1 MSKDERKLLDDLR
14 AKSVEAAADV
24 MTGLQR
30 LKHLHEDIA
39 GEDFDADRTRL
50 GDFLYKL
57 AKLELEHAS
66 NILSLGN
73 MQAEM
78 LFEQVRRIA
87 RRARGEG
94 APHKVLEIAVDPGK
108 PASGSFEIR
117 NPFDRDADARFEIG
131 EMRQQDGTPDPSVR
145 VQVHVDGAILP
156 HATATVIVDVPKAK
170 SLSAGDVRFAELVVF
185 LSAHVE
191 TEVARRLIKLK
202 VKTP

>member
-1 MSKDERKLLDDLR
+1 MSEKERKLLDDLR

-24 MTGLQR
+24 MGGLQR
-30 LKHLHEDIA
+30 LKSLHEEIA
-39 GEDFDADRTRL
+39 GEDFDSDRTRL

-78 LFEQVRRIA
+78 LFEQVRRVA

-94 APHKVLEIAVDPGK
+94 GPQKVLELVVDPQQ
-108 PASGSFEIR
+108 PATGTFEIR
-117 NPFDRDADARFEIG
+117 NPFDREADARFEVG
-131 EMRQQDGTPDPSVR
+131 QMRKQDGTVDPSV
-145 VQVHVDGAILP
+145 VALPSIDGAILAHLNTNVVVDIP
-156 HATATVIVDVPKAK
+156 TAA
-170 SLSAGDVRFAELVVF
+170 SLAPGDVRFGELVVF
-185 LSAHVE
+185 LSANVE
-191 TEVARRLIKLK
+191 VEVARRLIKLK